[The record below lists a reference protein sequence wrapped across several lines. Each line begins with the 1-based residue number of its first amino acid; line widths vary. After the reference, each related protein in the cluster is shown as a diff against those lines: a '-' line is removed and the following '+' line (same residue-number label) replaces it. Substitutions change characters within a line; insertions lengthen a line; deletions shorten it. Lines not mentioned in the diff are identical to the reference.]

1 MYQSAVEKIK
11 RSIFPIF
18 FVKEEGVNSQ
28 IGVSGT
34 GFFIDDKGHFITA
47 LHVITDAPYGAFFQY
62 RGNIPDHIINP
73 PQIITEVYRDPI
85 RDIFLGKINVSGTIP
100 VSITL
105 DKPKA
110 GKSVCLCGYPL
121 AELSVNVDGSIN
133 VGNVRQ
139 YWQPTYIIDSIPIT
153 DNSKNY
159 VGFMTQDISLNG
171 MSGGPVFDIDGL
183 VHGVDTA
190 FIHREIP
197 QKDKPAIQVFNGVAL
212 ENASIGDVYS
222 MVIGQHQTVLK
233 KINYNVV

>member
-1 MYQSAVEKIK
+1 MYQNAVEKIK

-18 FVKEEGVNSQ
+18 FVKEEGLNTQ

-34 GFFIDDKGHFITA
+34 GFFIDNKGHFITA
-47 LHVITDAPYGAFFQY
+47 LHVITEAPIGALFQY

-73 PQIITEVYRDPI
+73 PQLITEVYRDPI
-85 RDIFLGKINVSGTIP
+85 RDVFLGKINISGTIP
-100 VSITL
+100 VSIIA

-121 AELSVNVDGSIN
+121 AQLSINVDGSIN

-139 YWQPTYIIDSIPIT
+139 YWQPTYIIDSIT
-153 DNSKNY
+153 VSDNGKKY

-171 MSGGPVFDIDGL
+171 MSGGPVFDMEGF

-212 ENASIGDVYS
+212 ENASITDVYS
-222 MVIGQHQTVLK
+222 LIGLK
-233 KINYNVV
+233 